1 MSEYAL
7 EMLGISKSFSKVKA
21 LNNVSLRI
29 KKGEIHALIGENGA
43 GKSTLMKILTGIYKA
58 DAGTVKIGGKEVHFK
73 KPQDAMNAGISIIHQ
88 ELSLVPDL
96 NAIENLMLGH
106 EIHGGGVLKSKEE
119 SAFATKHLD
128 YVSNGA
134 IGNYRVP
141 VRKLSVAQQQMIDIA
156 KALSYNSKIM
166 VMDEPTAS
174 LTQSE
179 IQNLFAIVRQLKAD
193 GITVIYISHR
203 LEELFELCDRVTVL
217 RDGCYVADENIH
229 DVNKDWLIS
238 SMIGRDL
245 SQSYPPRHRQHSEEV
260 VLEVRGLS
268 GERYSDVSFQLH
280 KGEVLAIAGLVGAG
294 RTEVLRGI
302 FGADRITGG
311 AVKVFGKDISIHHP
325 GKALKHGF
333 GFATEDRKGQ
343 GLFLRQDIRRNIA
356 ISAMDRVSKNG
367 VINGGKEKRLAR
379 KYFDELGV
387 AAPDIYKLCKFLSGG
402 NQQKVV
408 LSKWL
413 ATGCKILFL
422 DEPTRGIDVGAKYE
436 IFSLMDRLVQEGV
449 SIVMVSSEM
458 TEVIGVADRALVMH
472 EGKVTGELSAQRLT
486 EENIMALASGEACRW
501 PKERSATNG
510 I

>member
-1 MSEYAL
+1 MNEYAL
-7 EMLGISKSFSKVKA
+7 EMLGISKAFSKVKA
-21 LNNVSLRI
+21 LSNVSLRV

-43 GKSTLMKILTGIYKA
+43 GKSTLMKILTGVYRA
-58 DAGTVKIGGKEVHFK
+58 DAGTIKIDGNAVCFK
-73 KPQDAMNAGISIIHQ
+73 KPQDAIGAGISIIHQ
-88 ELSLVPDL
+88 ELSMIPDL
-96 NAIENLMLGH
+96 NAIDNLMLGH
-106 EIHGGGVLKSKEE
+106 EIHSGGVLKSKEE
-119 SAFATKHLD
+119 NAFAKKYLD

-134 IGNYRVP
+134 IQDYRVP

-156 KALSYNSKIM
+156 KALSYNSRII

-174 LTQSE
+174 LTHSE
-179 IQNLFAIVRQLKAD
+179 IEILFKIVRQLKAD

-203 LEELFELCDRVTVL
+203 LEELFALCDRVSVL
-217 RDGCYVADENIH
+217 RDGCYVADESIR

-245 SQSYPPRHRQHSEEV
+245 SHTYPPRCRRQSGEV
-260 VLEVRGLS
+260 VLDVQNLS
-268 GERYSDVSFQLH
+268 GERYRDVSFQLH
-280 KGEVLAIAGLVGAG
+280 QGEILAIAGLVGAG

-302 FGADRITGG
+302 FGADKAAGG
-311 AVKVFGKDISIHHP
+311 TVKVFGKDARINHP
-325 GKALKHGF
+325 KKALAHGF

-356 ISAMDRVSKNG
+356 ISAMDKVSSKG
-367 VINGGKEKRLAR
+367 VVNSGKEKRLAKR
-379 KYFDELGV
+379 YFDELGV
-387 AAPDIYKLCKFLSGG
+387 AAPDIYKVCKFLSGG

-413 ATGCKILFL
+413 ATNCKILFL

-458 TEVIGVADRALVMH
+458 TEVIGVADRAIVMH
-472 EGKVTGELSAQRLT
+472 EGRITGELAAETLT
-486 EENIMALASGEACRW
+486 EENIMALASGEACRR
-501 PKERSATNG
+501 PTERSAKHG